1 LKEEKPMPQIIVSR
15 DELQQR
21 VEDGAHLVD
30 VLPAKE
36 FARAHLPGAINIPL
50 AKLSKGSIT
59 GLDKKK
65 ATIVHCYDYQ

>member
-1 LKEEKPMPQIIVSR
+1 MPRIIIDR
-15 DELQQR
+15 DELKQR
-21 VEDGAHLVD
+21 VNDGAHLVE

-50 AKLSKGSIT
+50 AKFSEKT
-59 GLDKKK
+59 VADLDKKN

>member
-1 LKEEKPMPQIIVSR
+1 MQIMISR

-21 VEDGAHLVD
+21 VSDGASLVE
-30 VLPAKE
+30 VLPDKD

-50 AKLSKGSIT
+50 AKLSEKTIA

-65 ATIVHCYDYQ
+65 AMIVYCYDYQ

>member
-1 LKEEKPMPQIIVSR
+1 MPQIIISP

-21 VEDGAHLVD
+21 VNDGAHLVE

-50 AKLSKGSIT
+50 AKLGETTVAS
-59 GLDKKK
+59 LDKKN

>member
-1 LKEEKPMPQIIVSR
+1 MPQIIISR

-21 VEDGAHLVD
+21 VNGGAHLVE

-36 FARAHLPGAINIPL
+36 FARVHLPGAINIPL
-50 AKLSKGSIT
+50 AKLSEKTIAS
-59 GLDKKK
+59 LDKKK

>member
-1 LKEEKPMPQIIVSR
+1 MPQIMINR

-21 VEDGAHLVD
+21 VNDGAHLVE

-50 AKLSKGSIT
+50 AKLSEKT
-59 GLDKKK
+59 TAGLDKKK
-65 ATIVHCYDYQ
+65 ATIVYCYDYQ

>member
-1 LKEEKPMPQIIVSR
+1 MPQIIMSR

-21 VEDGAHLVD
+21 VDEGAHLVE

-50 AKLSKGSIT
+50 AKLSQKTVAS
-59 GLDKKK
+59 LDKKN
-65 ATIVHCYDYQ
+65 TIIVHCYDYQ

>member
-1 LKEEKPMPQIIVSR
+1 MPQIIISR

-21 VEDGAHLVD
+21 VNDGAHLIE

-36 FARAHLPGAINIPL
+36 FARVHLPGAINIPL
-50 AKLSKGSIT
+50 ANLSEKAIT
-59 GLDKKK
+59 SLDRKN

>member
-1 LKEEKPMPQIIVSR
+1 MPQIIISR

-21 VEDGAHLVD
+21 FNNGAPLVE

-50 AKLSKGSIT
+50 AKLSEKTVAS
-59 GLDKKK
+59 LNKKN

>member
-1 LKEEKPMPQIIVSR
+1 MPQIIISR
-15 DELQQR
+15 DELRQR
-21 VEDGAHLVD
+21 VNDGAHLIE

-50 AKLSKGSIT
+50 AKLSEKTVAS
-59 GLDKKK
+59 LNKNN

>member
-1 LKEEKPMPQIIVSR
+1 MPRIILNR
-15 DELQQR
+15 DELKQR
-21 VEDGAHLVD
+21 VTDGAHLVE

-50 AKLSKGSIT
+50 AKFSEKT
-59 GLDKKK
+59 VADLDKKN